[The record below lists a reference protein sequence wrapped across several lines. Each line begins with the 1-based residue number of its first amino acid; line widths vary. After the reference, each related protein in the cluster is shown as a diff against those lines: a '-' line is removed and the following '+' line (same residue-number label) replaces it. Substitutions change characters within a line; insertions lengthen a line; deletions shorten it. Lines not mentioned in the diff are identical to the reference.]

1 MEKKAAT
8 TFCPSNKKQW
18 RAWLK
23 ANHNKEQSVWLI
35 CYKQKSGMPT
45 ISWSDAVDEALCFG
59 WIDGKAKPI
68 DDDKFMRSF
77 SRRKPRSMWSRINKE
92 KVQKL
97 IDDGSMTKAGL
108 ACVEIA
114 KQNGSWEILDDIEDL
129 IVPDDLEKALKTKR
143 GSKAF
148 FLSLSK
154 SSKKIMLS
162 WVTLAKRP
170 ETRQKRIS
178 EIVENAAQKLKPEQ
192 FR

>member
-1 MEKKAAT
+1 MEKKEAT

-18 RAWLK
+18 RSWLK

-68 DDDKFMRSF
+68 DDEKFMRFF
-77 SRRKPRSMWSRINKE
+77 SKRKPRSVWSRINKG

-97 IDDGSMTKAGL
+97 IDDGMMTKGGL

-114 KQNGSWEILDDIEDL
+114 KQNGSWEILDAIEDL
-129 IVPDDLEKALKTKR
+129 VVPEDLEKALKTKR
-143 GSKAF
+143 GSTAF
-148 FLSLSK
+148 FLGLSK
-154 SSKKIMLS
+154 SSKKILLS

-170 ETRQKRIS
+170 ETRQNRIR
-178 EIVENAAQKLKPEQ
+178 EIVENAAQKQKPKQ

>member
-1 MEKKAAT
+1 
-8 TFCPSNKKQW
+8 
-18 RAWLK
+18 
-23 ANHNKEQSVWLI
+23 
-35 CYKQKSGMPT
+35 
-45 ISWSDAVDEALCFG
+45 
-59 WIDGKAKPI
+59 
-68 DDDKFMRSF
+68 
-77 SRRKPRSMWSRINKE
+77 MWSRINKV

-114 KQNGSWEILDDIEDL
+114 KQNGSWEILDEIEDL
-129 IVPDDLEKALKTKR
+129 IVPADLEKALKTKR

-148 FLSLSK
+148 FMSLSK
-154 SSKKIMLS
+154 SSKKIMLT

-178 EIVENAAQKLKPEQ
+178 EIVENAAQKLKPVQ

>member
-1 MEKKAAT
+1 MKEKEPT

-77 SRRKPRSMWSRINKE
+77 SRRKPRSMWSRINKV

-97 IDDGSMTKAGL
+97 IDDGGMTKAGL

-114 KQNGSWEILDDIEDL
+114 KQNGSWEILDEIEDSHR
-129 IVPDDLEKALKTKR
+129 IVPAHITYQTTIRSFSGLYILSPGCTLNAL
-143 GSKAF
+143 
-148 FLSLSK
+148 
-154 SSKKIMLS
+154 
-162 WVTLAKRP
+162 
-170 ETRQKRIS
+170 
-178 EIVENAAQKLKPEQ
+178 
-192 FR
+192 